1 MLDNQ
6 EDAEDVKAGDTAQ
19 LVKDLPSVHE
29 GSGSRLNKALIRHM
43 VHTCYPCTEDRQ
55 EKKKVKITSSTQR

>member
-1 MLDNQ
+1 MLDNK

-29 GSGSRLNKALIRHM
+29 GSGSRPINQTHGTHVLSLYRG
-43 VHTCYPCTEDRQ
+43 RQ
-55 EKKKVKITSSTQR
+55 EKKFKITSSTQR